1 MKKSNHSIAVPSVLA
16 LIMGS
21 MCRTVTERSD
31 VIARIVAIDF
41 PQRVSRWNT
50 VYSHCSAVLYIPERK
65 AFVNSADMKF
75 HHLPGTTTGRGI
87 LSLTNLDSRLQQVV
101 EPREAEDD
109 YLPIPSP
116 AIDRPR
122 QSPARIGLSRSGQ
135 V

>member
-1 MKKSNHSIAVPSVLA
+1 
-16 LIMGS
+16 
-21 MCRTVTERSD
+21 
-31 VIARIVAIDF
+31 
-41 PQRVSRWNT
+41 
-50 VYSHCSAVLYIPERK
+50 
-65 AFVNSADMKF
+65 MKF

-122 QSPARIGLSRSGQ
+122 QSPARI
-135 V
+135 